1 MKKNILK
8 KKIILGTANFTQ
20 RYGVRPVKVNLDE
33 AKKILNLAKKN
44 NLNILDTA
52 DSYLDDISFFKYT
65 KKKFK
70 IISKVKP
77 DIKWISLQYCK
88 DELDKQMIKLDS
100 KIEILLLHDVNFFF
114 LSSGIKVFKNLN
126 ILKKKGYFKKIGFS
140 IYSPDSLEFLITK
153 YDIDVIQCP
162 YNILDK
168 RIVDSGWLYKLKKK
182 NIEVHVRSIF
192 LQGLLVNKKI
202 SNKKYFKKWKNKI
215 LNWFKFLTL
224 CRITPIEY
232 ILNDLLDH
240 DFDRIII
247 GINNYDNLKEIL
259 NYKIKNNNKSVNF
272 KIKDLKLIDP
282 RRWK

>member
-1 MKKNILK
+1 MKT
-8 KKIILGTANFTQ
+8 KIDIWAERF
-20 RYGVRPVKVNLDE
+20 RPK
-33 AKKILNLAKKN
+33 
-44 NLNILDTA
+44 
-52 DSYLDDISFFKYT
+52 SLDDCIMTS
-65 KKKFK
+65 
-70 IISKVKP
+70 
-77 DIKWISLQYCK
+77 D
-88 DELDKQMIKLDS
+88 
-100 KIEILLLHDVNFFF
+100 
-114 LSSGIKVFKNLN
+114 
-126 ILKKKGYFKKIGFS
+126 KKGYFKKIGFS